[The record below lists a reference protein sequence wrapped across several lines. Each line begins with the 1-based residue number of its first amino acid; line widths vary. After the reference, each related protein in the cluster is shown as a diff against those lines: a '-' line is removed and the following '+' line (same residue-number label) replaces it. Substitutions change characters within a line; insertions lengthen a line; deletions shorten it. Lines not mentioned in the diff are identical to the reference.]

1 MRTHTSLLVVLIL
14 TASLPAAEP
23 LLTGPAL
30 VPPQV
35 VGREWNPRLT
45 PVVKVVKRVR
55 NAVVNI
61 RSERMTRANGPEDL
75 LALET
80 SQNHVNGMGTGII
93 IDPRGYIVT
102 NQHVVEG
109 VDVAPRPPGRRHE
122 PTAAALWPATAT
134 PTWPCSRSTPA
145 RPLPVMPLGTA
156 TDLMVGETVIA
167 IGNAYGYEHTVIG
180 RRRQRRRPRRG
191 SEQGNV
197 L

>member
-45 PVVKVVKRVR
+45 PVVKVVKRC

-61 RSERMTRANGPEDL
+61 RSERMTHANGPQDL

-109 VDVAPRPPGRRHE
+109 VESLRVRLADGTSLPGRVVARDRD
-122 PTAAALWPATAT
+122 ADLALLKVDAGGRCPSCRWERPAISWSAKPSSRSAT
-134 PTWPCSRSTPA
+134 PTATNTRCRSA
-145 RPLPVMPLGTA
+145 LSAPLAA
-156 TDLMVGETVIA
+156 TWL
-167 IGNAYGYEHTVIG
+167 
-180 RRRQRRRPRRG
+180 
-191 SEQGNV
+191 
-197 L
+197 